1 MTTTTNYSAALL
13 FALCVMSSFT
23 ISSCTESNTG
33 VVTVYANTTTRYNG
47 AIGEFK
53 KEKFLFNFVA
63 DQVNEGS
70 FSWDN
75 VWSFKDL
82 GSANFELFDEA
93 GDVVHIR
100 PSRQEDLSR
109 DVAAVLAMPAHSR
122 VERESSV
129 ASHIGNSLNKAF
141 LKLKRAERIND
152 AVEKR
157 VATVIA
163 EQVAKNITSE
173 IMNGMENSIKAIEKS
188 ASKAANKQYFST
200 QVKGFRG
207 VANKISM

>member
-1 MTTTTNYSAALL
+1 MTNTTSYSTALL
-13 FALCVMSSFT
+13 FALCVMSFFT
-23 ISSCTESNTG
+23 TSSCTQTNTG
-33 VVTVYANTTTRYNG
+33 TATIYANTTTRYNG

-53 KEKFLFNFVA
+53 KEKFLFNIVA
-63 DQVNEGS
+63 EKVNKGS
-70 FSWDN
+70 FTWDN

-82 GSANFELFDEA
+82 GSANFELFDDA

-100 PSRQEDLSR
+100 PSRQEDLSK
-109 DVAAVLAMPAHSR
+109 DIAAVLTMPAHSR
-122 VERESSV
+122 VERESSI
-129 ASHIGNSLNKAF
+129 ASHIGNSVNKAF
-141 LKLKRAERIND
+141 LKLKRAERVSN
-152 AVEKR
+152 AVEER

-188 ASKAANKQYFST
+188 SSKAANKQYFST

-207 VANKISM
+207 VANKISI